1 MIVMASW
8 RKSVLHETNRACNR
22 MSLKINIK
30 KNLPKVFTRWKTE
43 SGLKWRGGGGG
54 WKEDSEWVKCMK
66 VGLSECRLK
75 RDKVK
80 ASREGEGIKCGVL

>member
-1 MIVMASW
+1 MKRIS
-8 RKSVLHETNRACNR
+8 RE
-22 MSLKINIK
+22 
-30 KNLPKVFTRWKTE
+30 
-43 SGLKWRGGGGG
+43 G